1 MPDERTGSTRHPR
14 GRGRRLEVDHVT
26 VVDRKPM
33 RTAIAGA
40 VVGNGMEWYDFGIYG
55 YLTAT
60 MTTVFVPDVPQQ
72 WQLLVVLAGFA
83 VSFLVR
89 PIGGLVLGPLG
100 DRIGR
105 QKTLALTMIMMSLAT
120 GAIGLLPTSAQVG
133 NWALVGLILCRV
145 VQGFSTGGEY
155 AGATTFVSEYAP
167 DNRRGFLASILD
179 TGSYLGFAVG
189 AATVAVCQVTLGQ
202 ETMLAWG
209 WRVPFLL
216 ALPLGAIAMFFR
228 LRIEE
233 SPAFEKTK
241 ALSDATAAAS
251 SDAPTGT
258 STTADAAQPL
268 GLGGLLRH
276 HWRPILIAV
285 ALVGATNTAGYSLT
299 SYMPSYLEANHGYTG
314 LQASLATIPAL
325 VALSIAVPFV
335 GKLSDRIG
343 RKPVYAVA
351 IVSTIVLTVP
361 AYLMMAN
368 PSLVWVSMLMLAF
381 SVTFYVAISASAL
394 PALFPTASRYGAMA
408 IAYNISVSLFGG
420 TAPMIG
426 ELLVKVTGITIAP
439 AFYTIAFAVFGGIAL
454 LTMKE
459 SAGRPLPGS
468 MPTVGS
474 SEEAQD
480 LVDTQEANPRL
491 DVADLPFEE
500 HDAATAALADAN
512 GDSRTDA

>member
-1 MPDERTGSTRHPR
+1 MPDEQR
-14 GRGRRLEVDHVT
+14 GATALSDDRRLEVEHVT
-26 VVDRKPM
+26 VVEPKPM
-33 RTAIAGA
+33 RTAITGA

-60 MTTVFVPDVPQQ
+60 MTTVFVPNVPKE
-72 WQLLVVLAGFA
+72 WQLVVVLAGFA

-89 PIGGLVLGPLG
+89 PIGGIILGPLG

-120 GAIGLLPTSAQVG
+120 GAIGVLPTSAQVG
-133 NWALVGLILCRV
+133 NWAIVGLIVCRMI
-145 VQGFSTGGEY
+145 QGFSTGGEY

-167 DNRRGFLASILD
+167 DNKRGFLASILD

-189 AATVAVCQVTLGQ
+189 AATVALCQVLLGQ
-202 ETMLAWG
+202 ETMLDWG

-216 ALPLGAIAMFFR
+216 ALPLGVIALYFR

-233 SPAFEKTK
+233 SPAFEQTK
-241 ALSDATAAAS
+241 AVV
-251 SDAPTGT
+251 
-258 STTADAAQPL
+258 DAAGDDIAEGRQTL

-276 HWRPILIAV
+276 HWRPILIAI

-299 SYMPSYLEANHGYTG
+299 SYMPSYLEGNHGYTA
-314 LQASLATIPAL
+314 LQASVATIPAL

-335 GKLSDRIG
+335 GRLSDRIG
-343 RKPVYAVA
+343 RKPVYAIA
-351 IVSTIVLTVP
+351 IVSTILLTIP
-361 AYLMMAN
+361 AYMMMAT
-368 PSLVWVSMLMLAF
+368 PSLVWISMLMLAF

-426 ELLVKVTGITIAP
+426 ELLVKTTGITIAP
-439 AFYTIAFAVFGGIAL
+439 AFYTMTFAVLGGIAL

-459 SAGRPLPGS
+459 SAKKPLPGS

-474 SEEAQD
+474 
-480 LVDTQEANPRL
+480 TQEAHDLVATQEENPHL
-491 DVADLPFEE
+491 EVSELPFDE
-500 HDAATAALADAN
+500 HDAATAALSGDAPAP
-512 GDSRTDA
+512 TA